1 MSRWRLSSNRSTTDL
16 GEGEYSYH
24 RRSSASSRSCFL
36 VDIELAFRKAW
47 LFLYARG
54 VGADYLD
61 ALDKFVRSVVVAYR
75 SGYSVDRLKLE
86 LLANRRLTGNA
97 EVDKSLALNEEEV
110 SVRDLWLRL
119 VYLTLEGI
127 GEPSSQTR
135 ISLDNPSE
143 DDTGVQLLVNGVIRA
158 FNNGYTLESFKLE
171 MLFDGARVDDPQQSA
186 LLSQWMRI
194 IFITLQVHSEK

>member
-1 MSRWRLSSNRSTTDL
+1 MGLRK
-16 GEGEYSYH
+16 GEYSYH
-24 RRSSASSRSCFL
+24 RSSHSSSRRRVL

-61 ALDKFVRSVVVAYR
+61 ALDKFVRAVVVAYR
-75 SGYSVDRLKLE
+75 SGYDIDRLKLE
-86 LLANRRLTGNA
+86 LLANRRLTGNT
-97 EVDKSLALNEEEV
+97 EVDKSLALNEEEL

-119 VYLTLEGI
+119 VYLTLEAVK
-127 GEPSSQTR
+127 EPGPETR
-135 ISLDNPSE
+135 ISLENPSE
-143 DDTGVQLLVNGVIRA
+143 DDTGVQLLVNAVIRA

-171 MLFDGARVDDPQQSA
+171 MILDGARVDDPQQAS

-194 IFITLQVHSEK
+194 IFIALQVRSEK

>member
-1 MSRWRLSSNRSTTDL
+1 MTGLCN
-16 GEGEYSYH
+16 GEYRYH
-24 RRSSASSRSCFL
+24 RSSCSSSRRRVL

-47 LFLYARG
+47 LFLYTRG

-61 ALDKFVRSVVVAYR
+61 ALDKFVRAVVVAYR
-75 SGYSVDRLKLE
+75 SGYSIDRLKLE
-86 LLANRRLTGNA
+86 LLANRRLTGNT
-97 EVDKSLALNEEEV
+97 EVDKNLALNEEEL

-119 VYLTLEGI
+119 VYLTLEAVK
-127 GEPSSQTR
+127 EPGPETR

-171 MLFDGARVDDPQQSA
+171 MILDGARVEDPQQSA

-194 IFITLQVHSEK
+194 IFMALQVHSEK

>member
-1 MSRWRLSSNRSTTDL
+1 VSTAIIGVLARLL
-16 GEGEYSYH
+16 
-24 RRSSASSRSCFL
+24 RSCVL

-61 ALDKFVRSVVVAYR
+61 ALDKFVRAVVVAYR
-75 SGYSVDRLKLE
+75 SSYSIDRLKLE
-86 LLANRRLTGNA
+86 LLANRRLTGNT
-97 EVDKSLALNEEEV
+97 EVDKSLALNEEEL

-119 VYLTLEGI
+119 VYLTLEAVK
-127 GEPSSQTR
+127 EPGPETR
-135 ISLDNPSE
+135 ISLENPSE

-171 MLFDGARVDDPQQSA
+171 MILDGARVDDPQQAA

-194 IFITLQVHSEK
+194 IFIALQVRSEK